1 VGGVL
6 QQLTL
11 DEFVEAADS
20 WTGHLVVA
28 RVVGAN
34 DNLISV
40 FCGELGRRSD
50 EKRPALFWPLRF
62 PPESHFEK
70 PGLYLHPDQF
80 EGAGAHVDKTVLEL
94 RQAGVT
100 LNIRRL

>member
-1 VGGVL
+1 VL

-11 DEFVEAADS
+11 DQFVEAADS
-20 WTGHLVVA
+20 WTGHLVAA

-34 DNLISV
+34 DKLIAV
-40 FCGELGRRSD
+40 FCGELRPRSD
-50 EKRPALFWPLRF
+50 EKRPALFWPLRLA
-62 PPESHFEK
+62 PESHFEK

-80 EGAGAHVDKTVLEL
+80 EGAAVHVDKTVLEL
-94 RQAGVT
+94 RQDGVT